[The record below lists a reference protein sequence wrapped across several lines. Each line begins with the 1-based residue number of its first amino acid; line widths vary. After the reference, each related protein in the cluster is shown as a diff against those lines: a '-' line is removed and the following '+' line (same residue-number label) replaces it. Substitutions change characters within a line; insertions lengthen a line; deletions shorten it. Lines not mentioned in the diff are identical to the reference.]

1 MDDSLAS
8 LAVALAAARESD
20 LLAGLQLSEAQRSLG
35 LSPQLVFLAG
45 VALALPAQVDG
56 GGATFTAGQERTFAR
71 LQIAY
76 GQACRRASDGAP
88 PHPTRLYKLSPL
100 LIPAQPLSIA
110 ELLRVSTPSAGPTA
124 SSEAGVS
131 PAAPAP
137 DAPAPDA
144 PDAALAAACAAAA
157 AAAAQLLAEE
167 SAEERRPG
175 TAPSVPTPRAK
186 PKGRARPPGPPRAQG
201 SSRGGSQVDQPRRGS
216 NPHPNPHPHPHPHPN
231 PDPNPDPNPNP
242 KPNQE
247 PGGEGRGGAEA
258 ARASDRERVE
268 SDRSL
273 AELAAPPLR
282 EIDAEAFDAAEWTE
296 VSESVSQSP
305 YP

>member
-1 MDDSLAS
+1 MDDKLAS

-35 LSPQLVFLAG
+35 LSPHLVFLAG

-56 GGATFTAGQERTFAR
+56 GGATFAAGQERTFAR

-76 GQACRRASDGAP
+76 GQACRRGASDGAP
-88 PHPTRLYKLSPL
+88 PHPTQLYKLSPL

-110 ELLRVSTPSAGPTA
+110 ELLRVS
-124 SSEAGVS
+124 SEAGAS

-167 SAEERRPG
+167 NTEERRPG
-175 TAPSVPTPRAK
+175 SAASVPSPRAK
-186 PKGRARPPGPPRAQG
+186 PKGRVRPPGPPRAQG
-201 SSRGGSQVDQPRRGS
+201 SSRGGSQVDQPRAGDLTLALTLTLTLTPTLTLTLTLTLTRS
-216 NPHPNPHPHPHPHPN
+216 RA
-231 PDPNPDPNPNP
+231 
-242 KPNQE
+242 
-247 PGGEGRGGAEA
+247 GRGGAERRRR
-258 ARASDRERVE
+258 ARAIERAIE
-268 SDRSL
+268 RASAASPTSRRLRCARSTRR
-273 AELAAPPLR
+273 PSTPR
-282 EIDAEAFDAAEWTE
+282 
-296 VSESVSQSP
+296 SGPRSVSQ
-305 YP
+305 